1 MRLKAK
7 EVIYLPARLHEIMK
21 ELNMVQIN
29 DEGKHGKGTQLITL
43 HYHD

>member
-1 MRLKAK
+1 
-7 EVIYLPARLHEIMK
+7 MK

-43 HYHD
+43 HYHDWSQGRKLSNLGAPH